1 MGVVRTRLRKD
12 GMTVTAE
19 ELHIVAKANNA
30 DFEGVDVV
38 EVGYAKLQ
46 FVRHV

>member
-12 GMTVTAE
+12 GMTITAE
-19 ELHIVAKANNA
+19 ELHIVAEANNA
-30 DFEGVDVV
+30 DFEVVDVV
-38 EVGYAKLQ
+38 EVGYAELQ